1 MWMQCSKIEQDLH
14 ACCEW
19 TCMQIKQSDGVLCNA
34 NKFKKA
40 TDSQQMDLN
49 AIL

>member
-1 MWMQCSKIEQDLH
+1 MQCRKIKLDLN

-19 TCMQIKQSDGVLCNA
+19 TYMLIKQSDGVVCNA

-40 TDSQQMDLN
+40 TDSQKMDLN